1 MDEQS
6 HFPVSYDWILKGC
19 HRLRAV
25 HLLCTGLKFIL
36 QPKRMDGES
45 NSKSDT
51 VKIPSHSWDTVIV
64 RTNLIPEEIIAD
76 FMLIWDAIGAV
87 IKAARKVRP
96 QEYVSLLLMKKTVDV
111 VAVGEG
117 LRKGVEVGL
126 SSSPAPAPRS
136 HRSSKQ
142 GPSGV
147 EEGDDADRVEKWQL
161 LVLFHVHGGFALPPV
176 FVKHDPVRDRSGPL
190 PGPLPQKEKTRAQ
203 TPPPELTPL
212 HSTSSYGALPLR
224 SVLSP
229 PRRSHSL
236 VSQSGTSTN
245 HHRQRGYTSQVYK
258 RQIGM
263 LQSPS
268 QTLPVQSRYSSVKRT
283 LVTRFYCSTPLLALR
298 LSIETRRGGHRQ

>member
-6 HFPVSYDWILKGC
+6 HFPVSCDWILKGC

-64 RTNLIPEEIIAD
+64 RTNLISEEIIAD

-126 SSSPAPAPRS
+126 SSSPAPEPRS

-203 TPPPELTPL
+203 TSPPELTPL